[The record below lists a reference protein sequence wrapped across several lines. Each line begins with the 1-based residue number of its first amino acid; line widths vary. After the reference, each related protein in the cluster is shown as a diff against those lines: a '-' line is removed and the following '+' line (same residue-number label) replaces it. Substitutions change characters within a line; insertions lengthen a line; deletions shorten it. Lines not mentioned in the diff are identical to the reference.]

1 MVDEATWAVI
11 VDRFVGIDRTV
22 LSNPNFFPYQSP
34 SSGLVY
40 PEDLQSYLST
50 RPGQFPGFP
59 LELGGH
65 RPRKE
70 PVMSSPLP
78 SVFSR
83 GPVST
88 LQEMLRT
95 ISFVDQTIPFIR
107 PTGRFDEAT
116 LEAVMRFQKEAGLPV
131 TGTVDR
137 QTWDAIMQAFL
148 DARARLYSPRSI
160 SLFPPAP
167 KSFSAASQP
176 LCSIPSKQCFAPWRT
191 P

>member
-1 MVDEATWAVI
+1 
-11 VDRFVGIDRTV
+11 
-22 LSNPNFFPYQSP
+22 
-34 SSGLVY
+34 
-40 PEDLQSYLST
+40 
-50 RPGQFPGFP
+50 
-59 LELGGH
+59 
-65 RPRKE
+65 
-70 PVMSSPLP
+70 MSSPLP

-160 SLFPPAP
+160 SLFPPGSEVIQRGQSAP
-167 KSFSAASQP
+167 LLYPVQAMFCALADTMTGVLATLPTGVLDEGTAENLRWLQRNANLPETGNLDQATWEMLIRLFETFSSTKPIQVIDNGQE
-176 LCSIPSKQCFAPWRT
+176 L
-191 P
+191 